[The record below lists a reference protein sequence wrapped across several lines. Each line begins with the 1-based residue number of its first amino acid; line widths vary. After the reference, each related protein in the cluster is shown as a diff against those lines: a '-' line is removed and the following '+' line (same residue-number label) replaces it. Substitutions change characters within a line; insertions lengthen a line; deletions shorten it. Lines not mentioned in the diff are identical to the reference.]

1 MAGALYFG
9 AEWLAPELASSAPLV
24 TKGVALMLLLG
35 AGALLYFVLV
45 FAIGGADLGML
56 RRSLARSGK
65 ARTETK

>member
-24 TKGVALMLLLG
+24 TKGVTLMLLLG
-35 AGALLYFVLV
+35 AGGFIYFVLA

-56 RRSLARSGK
+56 RRSLARGGK
-65 ARTETK
+65 AGTGKK